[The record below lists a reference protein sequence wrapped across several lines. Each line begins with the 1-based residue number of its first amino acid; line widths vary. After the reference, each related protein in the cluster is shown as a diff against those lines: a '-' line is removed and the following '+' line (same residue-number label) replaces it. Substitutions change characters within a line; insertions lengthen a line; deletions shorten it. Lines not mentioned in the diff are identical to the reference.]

1 MTAIT
6 RTPQNTNLL
15 QPTKYLLTFS
25 RMPTVQY
32 FCQAV
37 NLPGVSVGQAPLN
50 FPSVDVYA
58 PGNKITYNNFMI
70 TFTVD
75 EQLQSWEEM
84 YNWFRSFASPNGTD
98 ERNRLAALQNQGK
111 NPPKPWYSDA
121 TLTILSNLNNPI
133 RRINFTNIFP
143 VSLTDLQ
150 FDTKMSADDIIT
162 SDAAFVYDQF
172 EITKPC
178 HNNIRY
184 VIM

>member
-1 MTAIT
+1 MSVLT

-15 QPTKYLLTFS
+15 QATKFIFTLDRLGA
-25 RMPTVQY
+25 VQF
-32 FCQAV
+32 FCQSANIPGV
-37 NLPGVSVGQAPLN
+37 NLGMAPLQ
-50 FPSVDVYA
+50 FPSIDVNA

-172 EITKPC
+172 EITKP
-178 HNNIRY
+178 
-184 VIM
+184 